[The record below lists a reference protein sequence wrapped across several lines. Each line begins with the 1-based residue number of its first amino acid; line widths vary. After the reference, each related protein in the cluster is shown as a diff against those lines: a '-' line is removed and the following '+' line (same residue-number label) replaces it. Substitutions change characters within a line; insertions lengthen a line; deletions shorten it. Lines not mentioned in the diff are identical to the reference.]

1 MRYYVACA
9 DRHIVRCSTNAKKSE
24 TIRRTT
30 KEAEM
35 LKNGIKRVALST
47 TLIAIAGLGTGCVSQ
62 CEYDK
67 LWETNR
73 SLTNRN
79 MELQSQIDSMTASN
93 SALEGSAGNA
103 GSVISQLQNDNAN
116 LRSQLQNAQSAMAGI
131 EDRMNSLSI
140 VSLDPATDRA
150 LRELAAA
157 YPDMIVYDADRS
169 MLRFASDLTFG
180 SGSDQIQSAA
190 DGSFARL
197 ADVFN
202 SGSAAGY
209 DIQIVGHTDDEK
221 PGAVTRRN
229 HPTNMHLAAHRAIAV
244 RNALG
249 NAGVPWD
256 RMSAMGWGEH
266 RPVVANNVGKG
277 TAANRRVEIFL
288 TPATTADFTTADV
301 PIEVDAPAS
310 TGIDPTK

>member
-1 MRYYVACA
+1 M
-9 DRHIVRCSTNAKKSE
+9 S
-24 TIRRTT
+24 
-30 KEAEM
+30 
-35 LKNGIKRVALST
+35 NGIKRMAITT
-47 TLIAIAGLGTGCVSQ
+47 TLVAIAGLGTGCVSQ
-62 CEYDK
+62 GEYDK

-79 MELQSQIDSMTASN
+79 MELQGQVDSMSSAN
-93 SALEGSAGNA
+93 SALQGSSGSA
-103 GSVISQLQNDNAN
+103 GSVISQLESDNAN
-116 LRSQLQNAQSAMAGI
+116 LRSQLMGAQNALGGI
-131 EDRMNSLSI
+131 EDRMNALSI

-150 LRELAAA
+150 LRELASQ

-180 SGSDQIQSAA
+180 SGSDSIQSSA
-190 DGSFARL
+190 GNGL
-197 ADVFN
+197 ATLAGVLT

-221 PGAVTRRN
+221 PGSNTRRN
-229 HPTNMHLAAHRAIAV
+229 HPTNMHLAAHRAISV

-249 NAGVPWD
+249 NAGVPWE

-288 TPATTADFTTADV
+288 VNSSAADFSTADV
-301 PIEVDAPAS
+301 PVEVDGFDAPSS

>member
-1 MRYYVACA
+1 
-9 DRHIVRCSTNAKKSE
+9 
-24 TIRRTT
+24 
-30 KEAEM
+30 M
-35 LKNGIKRVALST
+35 LKYGIKRAALTT
-47 TLIAIAGLGTGCVSQ
+47 TLVAIAGLGTGCVSQ
-62 CEYDK
+62 GEYDK

-79 MELQSQIDSMTASN
+79 AELQGEVNSMNTAN
-93 SALEGSAGNA
+93 SALTGSAGNA
-103 GSVISQLQNDNAN
+103 GSVISQLQNDNAS
-116 LRSQLQNAQSAMAGI
+116 LRSQLMGAQSSLSGI

-140 VSLDPATDRA
+140 VSLDAATDRA
-150 LRELAAA
+150 LRDLAAQ

-169 MLRFASDLTFG
+169 MLLFASDLTFG
-180 SGSDQIQSAA
+180 SGSDSIQSSA
-190 DGSFARL
+190 GNGL
-197 ADVFN
+197 ATLAGVLN
-202 SGSAAGY
+202 AGAAAGY

-221 PGAVTRRN
+221 PGSNTRRN

-249 NAGVPWD
+249 NAGVPWE

-288 TPATTADFTTADV
+288 VNSTSAEFMTTDAPVEIDTY
-301 PIEVDAPAS
+301 EAPAS

>member
-1 MRYYVACA
+1 MKE
-9 DRHIVRCSTNAKKSE
+9 S
-24 TIRRTT
+24 

-35 LKNGIKRVALST
+35 SKYGIKRIALTT
-47 TLIAIAGLGTGCVSQ
+47 TLVAIAGLGTGCVSQ
-62 CEYDK
+62 GEYDK

-79 MELQSQIDSMTASN
+79 AELQGAVDSMSSAN
-93 SALEGSAGNA
+93 SALSGSAGNA
-103 GSVISQLQNDNAN
+103 GSVISQLQDDNAN
-116 LRSQLQNAQSAMAGI
+116 LRSQLMGAQDSLDSI
-131 EDRMNSLSI
+131 ESRMNSLSI

-150 LRELAAA
+150 LRDLAAQ

-180 SGSDQIQSAA
+180 SGSDSIQSSAN
-190 DGSFARL
+190 GSFATL
-197 ADVFN
+197 ADVLN
-202 SGSAAGY
+202 AGAAAGY

-221 PGAVTRRN
+221 PGANTRRN
-229 HPTNMHLAAHRAIAV
+229 HATNMHLAAHRAISV

-249 NAGVPWD
+249 SAGVPWE

-266 RPVVANNVGKG
+266 RPVIANNVGKG

-288 TPATTADFTTADV
+288 VNSSSAEFTTADV
-301 PIEVDAPAS
+301 PVEVDSYDAPATS
-310 TGIDPTK
+310 NGIDPTK

>member
-1 MRYYVACA
+1 
-9 DRHIVRCSTNAKKSE
+9 
-24 TIRRTT
+24 
-30 KEAEM
+30 M
-35 LKNGIKRVALST
+35 LKFGIKRVALTT
-47 TLIAIAGLGTGCVSQ
+47 TLVAIAGLGTGCVSQ
-62 CEYDK
+62 GEYDK

-79 MELQSQIDSMTASN
+79 AELQGEVDSMDAAN
-93 SALEGSAGNA
+93 SALSGSAGSA
-103 GSVISQLQNDNAN
+103 GSVISQLQDDNSN
-116 LRSQLQNAQSAMAGI
+116 LRSQLMGAQSSLDSI
-131 EDRMNSLSI
+131 ESRMNSLSI

-150 LRELAAA
+150 LRDLAAQ

-180 SGSDQIQSAA
+180 SGSDSIKSSA
-190 DGSFARL
+190 GNGL
-197 ADVFN
+197 ATLAGVLN
-202 SGSAAGY
+202 AGAAAGY

-221 PGAVTRRN
+221 PGANTRRN
-229 HPTNMHLAAHRAIAV
+229 HPTNMHLAAHRAISV

-249 NAGVPWD
+249 SAGVPWE

-266 RPVVANNVGKG
+266 RPVMANNVGKG

-288 TPATTADFTTADV
+288 VNSTSAEFTTADAPV
-301 PIEVDAPAS
+301 EVDTYEAPAS